1 MPPATGTSAWG
12 VAGRTPTTPMTPA
25 WTGASNNTFTQMKPA
40 WAGGASSVPSATG
53 SSSETRQ
60 NEASSSAT
68 PSSTGPHSRLA
79 ERSLQDNTYQAPTPA
94 RAPDAINAA
103 SLSSVSTANQSRSS
117 PWGKS
122 SHSVVSPR
130 SNGPAGWIPGKAKFG
145 GPSGWTPEKVP
156 SGPFGS
162 NDKGQS
168 ADSPKNPAKDA
179 STLDQNYSIGASS
192 PSETVVAKNPK
203 NVTSR
208 PASGNRPLNPILD
221 TIFTKPP
228 TRKPPQGAEFPQLR
242 RRSSKDDMFEAMSP
256 FKLPSKQQWPKP
268 RIAPPGSAQNAIT
281 QEKPRRDSQLPR
293 RDRLS
298 DWGASKTLEPSN
310 RINRSSHGATQ
321 REALD
326 LSKNIKSKDQFEL
339 MSKAATTEPKK
350 MNNLGPDDWDKGPV
364 TPTSSQAP
372 SPITDQST
380 PLSDGPQ
387 RGRDSGRSIDS
398 RGRGRGSGRETR
410 DHRGRG
416 RDFANFSDPD
426 GYAARDK
433 GNKRKKYGGDR
444 RQNAQEDDDFEDH
457 DYDEFQEARAKRK
470 QRQQRLDEERAAE
483 EAAAPK
489 KIRLPEYITVY
500 DLAEALRIKP
510 ANFLYDLEQLGFE
523 NTLQDSVMTGET
535 AALVAA
541 EYGFE
546 PTVESGEEV
555 DLRPRPPPED
565 PSSVPPRPP
574 IVTIMGH
581 VDHGKTTILDTLRK
595 SSIVAQ
601 EFGGITQHIG
611 AFSVKLSMGKTITFL
626 DTPGH
631 AAFLSMRQRG
641 ANVTDIVVLVVAV
654 DDSVKPQTIEAIKHA
669 QSAKVPMIVAI
680 NKIDIDNTP
689 NRLDMVKQDL
699 ANNGVELEDYGGDV
713 QAVAISGKTGRGMRD
728 LEDAILTLSE
738 VLDMRAETD
747 GMVEGWVLEAS
758 IKPDGR
764 AATIL
769 VKRGTLRIGDLIAAG
784 TAYTRVR
791 IMRNEAGVDV
801 DDAGPGTPVEIY
813 GSWKGEPMAG
823 DMVLQAPDE
832 PKAQAA
838 VDYRQEIAE
847 RAIAAAQNAERE
859 AQDRERAE
867 REALKKKM
875 EEAEESDEAEP
886 VEVGPKVVS
895 IIVKGD
901 VMGSVEAVSMAI
913 QEIGNNEVRPRILR
927 ASPGQINESDVDHMA
942 TAKGA
947 IVNFNSAIPAHVL
960 QQANQSGVVILDHN
974 IIYETVQAV
983 KDLLAAQLEPIY
995 TQRVIAEAQVQKV
1008 FPINVTK
1015 RKYKNIAGV
1024 KVTNGKVTRGGQY
1037 RVMRDGEEV
1046 YKGKLTAL
1054 KQNKDDVTEVRKG
1067 IECGMMFDEYDDFQ
1081 EGDLIQ
1087 LYEDVEQRRYL

>member
-1 MPPATGTSAWG
+1 
-12 VAGRTPTTPMTPA
+12 
-25 WTGASNNTFTQMKPA
+25 MKPA
-40 WAGGASSVPSATG
+40 WAAAGVSSVPPGTG
-53 SSSETRQ
+53 SPNKTRQ
-60 NEASSSAT
+60 DEASQLSS
-68 PSSTGPHSRLA
+68 PSAITSSRTAPQSRPAYSAPEDSTHRALS
-79 ERSLQDNTYQAPTPA
+79 PA
-94 RAPDAINAA
+94 REPDDFNAA
-103 SLSSVSTANQSRSS
+103 SPFGRSTTNQSPSN

-122 SHSVVSPR
+122 GHSAFSPP
-130 SNGPAGWIPGKAKFG
+130 SGSPAGWTPGKPTFEG
-145 GPSGWTPEKVP
+145 SSGWTPQKITP
-156 SGPFGS
+156 GPFS
-162 NDKGQS
+162 MAEKGQK
-168 ADSPKNPAKDA
+168 ADSITTPTH
-179 STLDQNYSIGASS
+179 STNGFDSATLNQRY
-192 PSETVVAKNPK
+192 T
-203 NVTSR
+203 R
-208 PASGNRPLNPILD
+208 PAPSASDNPGARRSNTNAPRPSSGSRIPDPILD

-228 TRKPPQGAEFPQLR
+228 TRKPSPGAEFPQLK
-242 RRSSKDDMFEAMSP
+242 RRSSRDDMFEAMSP
-256 FKLPSKQQWPKP
+256 FKLPSKQQWSKYK
-268 RIAPPGSAQNAIT
+268 IAPPGSAENAIT
-281 QEKPRRDSQLPR
+281 RDLPSQNSPRKDRRDSLPNR
-293 RDRLS
+293 
-298 DWGASKTLEPSN
+298 GASRKPEPSN
-310 RINRSSHGATQ
+310 WMKSSPDGATQ
-321 REALD
+321 HEASD
-326 LSKNIKSKDQFEL
+326 LSKKSKSEDQFEL
-339 MSKAATTEPKK
+339 MSKSFIPEQKKKTT
-350 MNNLGPDDWDKGPV
+350 LGQDDWDEGPSI
-364 TPTSSQAP
+364 PGLSQKARPIADNDFLSSGAP
-372 SPITDQST
+372 R
-380 PLSDGPQ
+380 
-387 RGRDSGRSIDS
+387 RGRDFGREVDYS
-398 RGRGRGSGRETR
+398 RGRGRGSDRENR

-416 RDFANFSDPD
+416 RDVASFSDPG
-426 GYAARDK
+426 GYAAREK
-433 GNKRKKYGGDR
+433 GNKRRKYGGER
-444 RQNAQEDDDFEDH
+444 RRNADEEADIEDDD
-457 DYDEFQEARAKRK
+457 YDAFLEAKAERKR
-470 QRQQRLDEERAAE
+470 RQRLLEEQRAAE

-489 KIRLPEYITVY
+489 TIRLPEYITVY
-500 DLAEALRIKP
+500 DLAGALRIKP
-510 ANFLYDLEQLGFE
+510 AQFLHDLEELGFE
-523 NTLQDSVMTGET
+523 NTLHDSIMTGET

-546 PTVESGEEV
+546 PTVESGDKV

-654 DDSVKPQTIEAIKHA
+654 DDSVKPQTVEAIKHA
-669 QSAKVPMIVAI
+669 QGAKVPIIVAI
-680 NKIDIDNTP
+680 NKIDVDDTPKRID
-689 NRLDMVKQDL
+689 LVKQDL

-713 QAVAISGKTGRGMRD
+713 QTVAISGKTGRGLRD

-747 GMVEGWVLEAS
+747 GMAEGWVLEAS

-791 IMRNEAGVDV
+791 IMRNEAGVDI
-801 DDAGPGTPVEIY
+801 DEAGPGTPVEIY
-813 GSWKGEPMAG
+813 GSWKGEPLAG

-832 PKAQAA
+832 TKAQAA

-859 AQDRERAE
+859 AQDREKAE
-867 REALKKKM
+867 REALKKRM
-875 EEAEESDEAEP
+875 EEAEESDDEVEP

-895 IIVKGD
+895 IIIKGD

-927 ASPGQINESDVDHMA
+927 ASPGQITESDVDHMA

-947 IVNFNSAIPAHVL
+947 IVNFNAAVPAHIL
-960 QQANQSGVVILDHN
+960 QRADKAGVVILDHN

-983 KDLLAAQLEPIY
+983 KDLLSAQLEPIY
-995 TQRVIAEAQVQKV
+995 TQRVIAEALVQKI
-1008 FPINVTK
+1008 FPINITK

-1037 RVMRDGEEV
+1037 RLMREGEEV
-1046 YKGKLTAL
+1046 YKG
-1054 KQNKDDVTEVRKG
+1054 
-1067 IECGMMFDEYDDFQ
+1067 MFPLGFSVHRLVFIHTD
-1081 EGDLIQ
+1081 
-1087 LYEDVEQRRYL
+1087 